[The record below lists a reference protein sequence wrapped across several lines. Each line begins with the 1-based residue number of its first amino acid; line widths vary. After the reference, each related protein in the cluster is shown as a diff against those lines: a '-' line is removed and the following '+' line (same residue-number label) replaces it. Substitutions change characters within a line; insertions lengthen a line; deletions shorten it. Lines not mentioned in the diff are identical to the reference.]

1 MLLPVEIENAKFS
14 RSVGGYT
21 PAEVD
26 EFLDY
31 IKSKCAENADAEA
44 RLAVSV
50 NEVKVLGD
58 RIAELEAQVEA
69 ITAERD
75 ELKVKNDELKNA
87 LAEAA
92 AQAASKAAEALPVN
106 NVAADPVWDP
116 DADEEIPEPFRV
128 EGDGDGGDG
137 GDGEAEI
144 DEPESDGDADVADV
158 ADGAVEVETALES
171 EDNDQDIAAEAG
183 TEQFGDLEN
192 IFSHLDDIGK
202 VENGQADAAEIADA
216 DDINIDTDIDIDV
229 DVDGTDTISTAR
241 SDEDIA
247 ATLEAVLASLDIKPH
262 NAPKTNVRDVNA
274 YEGIDVSLDFD
285 ELESSEEDS
294 VGAAG
299 TDDNEGADAFEFSF
313 DTADDADAANVE
325 DTKDAA
331 DAVYAVD
338 AIDGIETVEAIETID
353 SVDDVNDTDSA
364 DNVPAPQTQYARRV
378 YRMRLKRA
386 AKRHD
391 EDQAILDA
399 LRAAYDDDDDEDDD
413 LTQHEYDQ
421 YHYTFDSGKK

>member
-50 NEVKVLGD
+50 NEAEVLKG
-58 RIAELEAQVEA
+58 RIAELEAQMEA

-87 LAEAA
+87 LAEAI

-128 EGDGDGGDG
+128 EGDGDDGDNG
-137 GDGEAEI
+137 TEEEGEAEI
-144 DEPESDGDADVADV
+144 DESESDGAADVAV
-158 ADGAVEVETALES
+158 TADEVETALKS
-171 EDNDQDIAAEAG
+171 ENNDQDVAAETG

-192 IFSHLDDIGK
+192 IFSHLDDIGDIGK
-202 VENGQADAAEIADA
+202 AADEQADAAEIT
-216 DDINIDTDIDIDV
+216 DTDDIDIDTG
-229 DVDGTDTISTAR
+229 DVDGAETPAHG
-241 SDEDIA
+241 DEDIA
-247 ATLEAVLASLDIKPH
+247 ATIEAVLASFDIKPQDAQES
-262 NAPKTNVRDVNA
+262 NAKDTNVYD
-274 YEGIDVSLDFD
+274 GIDVSLDFD
-285 ELESSEEDS
+285 EIESSGRNEN
-294 VGAAG
+294 GAAE
-299 TDDNEGADAFEFSF
+299 DDSEDEFGFSF
-313 DTADDADAANVE
+313 DTADEENADASNASNAAE
-325 DTKDAA
+325 D
-331 DAVYAVD
+331 V
-338 AIDGIETVEAIETID
+338 ETVEAIETID
-353 SVDDVNDTDSA
+353 SIDDADDADSSDNTDAAS
-364 DNVPAPQTQYARRV
+364 APQTQYARRV

-386 AKRHD
+386 ARRHD

-399 LRAAYDDDDDEDDD
+399 LRAAYDEDDDDDD

>member
-58 RIAELEAQVEA
+58 RIAELEAQMEA

-75 ELKVKNDELKNA
+75 ELKVKNDELKAA
-87 LAEAA
+87 LAEAI

-128 EGDGDGGDG
+128 EGDGDNGTEEE
-137 GDGEAEI
+137 GEAEI
-144 DEPESDGDADVADV
+144 DESESDGDADVADT
-158 ADGAVEVETALES
+158 AVEAETALES
-171 EDNDQDIAAEAG
+171 ENNDQDVAAEAG

-192 IFSHLDDIGK
+192 IFSHLDDIGDI
-202 VENGQADAAEIADA
+202 VDVANEQADAAEITDTT
-216 DDINIDTDIDIDV
+216 DIDIDTDIDVADAPSR
-229 DVDGTDTISTAR
+229 G
-241 SDEDIA
+241 DEDIA
-247 ATLEAVLASLDIKPH
+247 AALEAALASLDIKPQD
-262 NAPKTNVRDVNA
+262 AQESNVKDANP
-274 YEGIDVSLDFD
+274 YDGIDVSLDFD
-285 ELESSEEDS
+285 EIESSGRNETGAETEDDS
-294 VGAAG
+294 E
-299 TDDNEGADAFEFSF
+299 DEFEFSF
-313 DTADDADAANVE
+313 DTADEENAG
-325 DTKDAA
+325 DAA
-331 DAVYAVD
+331 DAVD
-338 AIDGIETVEAIETID
+338 AAEAAEDVETVEAIETID
-353 SVDDVNDTDSA
+353 SIDDVNSADDADSA
-364 DNVPAPQTQYARRV
+364 NTASAPPTQYARRV

-399 LRAAYDDDDDEDDD
+399 LRAAYDEDDDDD